1 MSEESKRL
9 RCRAADQL
17 RQSRRAQSEYDKTIH
32 SDQAAALKAMAANQ
46 EWLDGEPLRSS
57 KNAPK
62 RATFHPNK
70 GEYAA
75 L

>member
-1 MSEESKRL
+1 MSEESERL

-57 KNAPK
+57 KP
-62 RATFHPNK
+62 
-70 GEYAA
+70 A
-75 L
+75 LRQTTLHLQ